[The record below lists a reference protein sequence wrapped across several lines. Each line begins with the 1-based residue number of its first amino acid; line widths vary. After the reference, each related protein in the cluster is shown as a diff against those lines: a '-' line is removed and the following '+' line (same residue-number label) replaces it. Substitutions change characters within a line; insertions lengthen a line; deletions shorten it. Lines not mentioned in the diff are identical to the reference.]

1 LEQSSDVN
9 DLVKVRSQYLL
20 MIMEL
25 NSFRVCWK
33 SWNGNTKKLYIP
45 RF

>member
-20 MIMEL
+20 MIMVL
-25 NSFRVCWK
+25 NS
-33 SWNGNTKKLYIP
+33 
-45 RF
+45 

>member
-9 DLVKVRSQYLL
+9 GVVKVRSQYLL
-20 MIMEL
+20 MIMVL

-33 SWNGNTKKLYIP
+33 A
-45 RF
+45 